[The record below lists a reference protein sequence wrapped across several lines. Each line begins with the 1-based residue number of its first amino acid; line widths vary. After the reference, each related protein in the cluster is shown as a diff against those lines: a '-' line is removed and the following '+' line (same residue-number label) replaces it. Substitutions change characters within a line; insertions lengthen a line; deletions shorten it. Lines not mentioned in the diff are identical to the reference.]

1 MEMTIERGSTRS
13 RTQTREEKSDMQ
25 AGGMKI
31 ETDQRSAWEGGTEDS
46 SSALGLAAA
55 GGREGIE
62 EGRET
67 RREQRG
73 LAMNNCSRT
82 NGE

>member
-1 MEMTIERGSTRS
+1 MEMAIEHGRTHS
-13 RTQTREEKSDMQ
+13 RTQTREELSDMQ

-31 ETDQRSAWEGGTEDS
+31 ETDQRSAWEEGTENS

-62 EGRET
+62 EGRGT

-73 LAMNNCSRT
+73 LAMNDCSRT
-82 NGE
+82 N